1 MPIQNTGQGSS
12 EIEPNLM
19 DEINM
24 NICGECGEVFA
35 NAFEAVDHY
44 WQADEM
50 PDKFEPQL
58 RLPGDYSL
66 KLGTM
71 LREIYVAAKRKDV
84 ELIKDMTESAYM
96 TLYLSATEPDYV
108 EEFFQEKMIFKA
120 MKGID
125 AALKDILNEHKED
138 GR

>member
-1 MPIQNTGQGSS
+1 
-12 EIEPNLM
+12 M

-24 NICGECGEVFA
+24 NECNECGEVFD
-35 NAFEAVDHY
+35 NAFQAVDHF
-44 WQADEM
+44 WAAEEL

-58 RLPGDYSL
+58 RLPGEYSL
-66 KLGTM
+66 KLGTL
-71 LREIYVAAKRKDV
+71 LREIFVAAQRRDTQ
-84 ELIKDMTESAYM
+84 LIKEMTESAYM

-120 MKGID
+120 MKNID
-125 AALKDILNEHKED
+125 EALKDILDEHKED

>member
-1 MPIQNTGQGSS
+1 
-12 EIEPNLM
+12 M

-24 NICGECGEVFA
+24 NECNECGEVFD
-35 NAFEAVDHY
+35 NAFEAVDHF
-44 WQADEM
+44 WAAEEL

-66 KLGTM
+66 KLGTL
-71 LREIYVAAKRKDV
+71 LREIFVAAKRKDTH
-84 ELIKDMTESAYM
+84 LIKEMTESAYM

-120 MKGID
+120 MKNID
-125 AALKDILNEHKED
+125 EALRDILDEHKED